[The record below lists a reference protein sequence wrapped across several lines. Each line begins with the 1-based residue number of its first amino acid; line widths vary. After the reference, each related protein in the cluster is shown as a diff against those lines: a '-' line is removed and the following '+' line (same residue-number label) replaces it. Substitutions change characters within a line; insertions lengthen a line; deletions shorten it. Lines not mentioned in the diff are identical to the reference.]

1 MFSRRTRSVP
11 DESFPVQKRRRRGL
25 RVLAIAALTLLGLVV
40 VSAAANLLL
49 ERVERANATPYGE
62 RVQIDQGTINVSI
75 TGVNGPTVVLLS
87 GLGTG
92 APGLDFAPLVREL
105 PGYRTV
111 VVEGF
116 GYGYS
121 DTDVRPR
128 TIGNIAEELHAV
140 LAKLGITGPYVLA
153 GHSIAGFTTL
163 YYANKYPAEVSAVI
177 GIDPTVPT
185 VTTASPGGP
194 APADAPP
201 SGNFWARLP
210 STLGLV
216 RWAAALGLT
225 DPESS
230 GYRPSEIDQM
240 RMLTSWNF
248 GNAAVTDE
256 TERVGENAAKLQG
269 LSYPAGMPVLML
281 LSKESLDS
289 RPEWVDLHE
298 RQLSNVT
305 RHEIVVLD
313 GPHYLH
319 WTQAKAMAEKIGEF
333 LGPAAVSTGSI
344 TGQRGGVATAPP
356 PDR

>member
-1 MFSRRTRSVP
+1 MRAKVTRSP
-11 DESFPVQKRRRRGL
+11 NKRRRRGL
-25 RVLAIAALTLLGLVV
+25 RVLAIIALTLLGLVV
-40 VSAAANLLL
+40 VSTVVNLLL

-62 RVQIDQGTINVSI
+62 RIQIDQGTINVSRA
-75 TGVNGPTVVLLS
+75 GDSGPTLVLLS
-87 GLGTG
+87 GLGTA

-121 DTDVRPR
+121 DTEVRPR
-128 TIGNIAEELHAV
+128 TIENTAEELHSV
-140 LAKLGITGPYVLA
+140 LSALGIHGPYILA

-185 VTTASPGGP
+185 APGPPPGSP

-201 SGNFWARLP
+201 SDNFWARLP
-210 STLGLV
+210 ATLGLI

-225 DPESS
+225 DPDSS
-230 GYRPSEIDQM
+230 SYTQAEIDQM
-240 RMLTSWNF
+240 RMLSSWNF

-256 TERVGENAAKLQG
+256 TERVGENAAKLHG
-269 LSYPAGMPVLML
+269 LSYPSHIPVLML
-281 LSKESLDS
+281 LSRDTLNG
-289 RPEWVDLHE
+289 RAEWVDLHE
-298 RQLSNVT
+298 RQVEAVT

-319 WTQAKAMAEKIGEF
+319 WSHAKEMAEKINQF
-333 LGPAAVSTGSI
+333 LAPAAG
-344 TGQRGGVATAPP
+344 
-356 PDR
+356 